1 MATIIYLARLIHL
14 ISGVG
19 WLGEVITINFVL
31 LPALFR
37 ARSDDRIVLLNTVFP
52 LIFRLATVLGGAALL
67 TGLIMVLWYTQL
79 HVLSILASAWGRY
92 ILIGGGLGAV
102 LYFFHVFQE
111 AGAERSLA
119 AELAFTLDSDDPKAV
134 ERLMRHLA
142 IFPRGG
148 MALLVII
155 IALMSAAAHFA

>member
-1 MATIIYLARLIHL
+1 MATFLYIVRLVHVV
-14 ISGVG
+14 SGVG

-37 ARSDDRIVLLNTVFP
+37 AKTDDRLVLLNTVFP
-52 LIFRLATVLGGAALL
+52 YIFRLATVLGGAALL
-67 TGLIMVLWYTQL
+67 SGLIMVLWYTQL
-79 HVLSILASAWGRY
+79 HLLHLADSSWGRLIAAGG
-92 ILIGGGLGAV
+92 ILGGL

-111 AGAERSLA
+111 AGAEQSLA
-119 AELAFTLDSDDPKAV
+119 AELAFTLESDDPRALR
-134 ERLMRHLA
+134 RLMNHLA

-155 IALMSAAAHFA
+155 IALMGAAAHFA